1 MSVDLSQFHQVFFEE
16 SLEGLDIMEAQLLQL
31 QAGSTDL
38 EAVNTI
44 FRAAHSIKGGA
55 GTFGFADVA
64 QFTHLVETLLD
75 EIRAGQRPV
84 TEHAIELFL
93 QSVDVLRALLLALQ
107 QGEQPDLSTAEQLKQ
122 ELQKALDSSAAPE
135 TASTNAAEPEASAQ
149 GWLIE
154 FRPDADILRTGNE
167 PFRMLREICELVG
180 KEAVTVSVDSSA
192 LVDIQTLDPENCYL
206 SWQIYVRADVE
217 LSSLQEVFEWVE
229 DECDI
234 RYQPLADTKNNAA
247 SPPTAPTEPI
257 VQPEAVAVQPEV
269 AQVKDDVPAAS
280 KRPAD
285 ASIRVSIDKVDS
297 LINMVGELVIT
308 QSMLSQLGQDFDMS
322 SLARLQQGLMQLEQN
337 TRELQE
343 NVMKIRMLPISFTFS
358 RFPRLVRDVGTQLG
372 KKVNLKL
379 IGEDTELDKTVMEK
393 IGDPLV
399 HLVRNSLDHGLEIP
413 EVRKK
418 NGKPETGQLILNAY
432 HQGGNIVIEISDD
445 GAGLNEE
452 KILQK
457 AVERGLVSAP
467 ESLTPEDIHQLIFLP
482 GFSTADK
489 VSDISGRG
497 VGMDV
502 VKRNIQELNGSIEV
516 QSEQGV
522 GSIFTIRLPLTL
534 AILDGQ
540 LVRVGEEK
548 YVIPLVSIVE
558 SIQLE
563 PRNMNHIAGSQP
575 VMPLRDEYIPIVCM
589 KDVFSLSTNA
599 DLSDAMLVI
608 VDGERGKVGL
618 VVNELLGQ
626 QQVVIKSLEQ
636 NYERVPGIS
645 GATILGDGTV
655 ALIIDVTG
663 LHKHSN
669 ERAA

>member
-1 MSVDLSQFHQVFFEE
+1 
-16 SLEGLDIMEAQLLQL
+16 
-31 QAGSTDL
+31 
-38 EAVNTI
+38 
-44 FRAAHSIKGGA
+44 
-55 GTFGFADVA
+55 
-64 QFTHLVETLLD
+64 
-75 EIRAGQRPV
+75 
-84 TEHAIELFL
+84 
-93 QSVDVLRALLLALQ
+93 
-107 QGEQPDLSTAEQLKQ
+107 
-122 ELQKALDSSAAPE
+122 
-135 TASTNAAEPEASAQ
+135 
-149 GWLIE
+149 
-154 FRPDADILRTGNE
+154 
-167 PFRMLREICELVG
+167 
-180 KEAVTVSVDSSA
+180 
-192 LVDIQTLDPENCYL
+192 
-206 SWQIYVRADVE
+206 
-217 LSSLQEVFEWVE
+217 
-229 DECDI
+229 
-234 RYQPLADTKNNAA
+234 
-247 SPPTAPTEPI
+247 
-257 VQPEAVAVQPEV
+257 
-269 AQVKDDVPAAS
+269 
-280 KRPAD
+280 
-285 ASIRVSIDKVDS
+285 
-297 LINMVGELVIT
+297 
-308 QSMLSQLGQDFDMS
+308 
-322 SLARLQQGLMQLEQN
+322 
-337 TRELQE
+337 
-343 NVMKIRMLPISFTFS
+343 
-358 RFPRLVRDVGTQLG
+358 
-372 KKVNLKL
+372 
-379 IGEDTELDKTVMEK
+379 
-393 IGDPLV
+393 
-399 HLVRNSLDHGLEIP
+399 VRNSLDHGLEIP